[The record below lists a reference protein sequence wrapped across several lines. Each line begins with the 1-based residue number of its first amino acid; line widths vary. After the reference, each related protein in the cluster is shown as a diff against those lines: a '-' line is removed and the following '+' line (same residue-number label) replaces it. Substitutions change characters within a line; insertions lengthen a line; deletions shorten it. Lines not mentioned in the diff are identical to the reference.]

1 MRCGLVQ
8 YVLLVLQI
16 SWWEVD
22 YACYVPYATL
32 WLACSGRLKG
42 RGGEVHFLST
52 FETQA

>member
-32 WLACSGRLKG
+32 LAGMHL
-42 RGGEVHFLST
+42 EV
-52 FETQA
+52 